1 MWNDEDNNPYGS
13 FDRRGSTASEDG
25 QAGTSESC
33 RRQNLLDYY
42 ATPIDQYSDRE
53 SDLTPTSDRSSL
65 HRDSGDY
72 HSETRKHEQ
81 EGDDRVAT
89 TTSDTRK
96 KSYHSRV
103 EQIILEQEDLVIT
116 ITHAGK
122 NTEGGGSYIAY
133 TIRTGV

>member
-1 MWNDEDNNPYGS
+1 MSVNVSACHLP
-13 FDRRGSTASEDG
+13 
-25 QAGTSESC
+25 
-33 RRQNLLDYY
+33 LV
-42 ATPIDQYSDRE
+42 DQYSDRE

-65 HRDSGDY
+65 QRDSGDY
-72 HSETRKHEQ
+72 HSEARKYDHEDKD
-81 EGDDRVAT
+81 GIAT
-89 TTSDTRK
+89 TTTDTRK
-96 KSYHSRV
+96 KSYSSRV